1 MRRNTPNVGP
11 DDDAQQE
18 LTTSQRRALRAGLA
32 NIAARTREFLP
43 DEYVVGSEIAS
54 GRAGVR
60 ATVAV
65 HPPAGN
71 PVSAGFE
78 PDFSTDEDAPISA
91 ADREEV
97 ARGLAASAAL
107 QVKQAVGDDVEQTAR

>member
-1 MRRNTPNVGP
+1 MRRNMPDVGAG
-11 DDDAQQE
+11 DAGQE
-18 LTTSQRRALRAGLA
+18 LTTSQRRELRAGLA
-32 NIAARTREFLP
+32 SIAARTREYLP
-43 DEYVVGSEIAS
+43 DEYVVGSEIAT

-65 HPPAGN
+65 QPPAGN

-78 PDFSTDEDAPISA
+78 PDFTAETEEAIPA
-91 ADREEV
+91 EDREEV

-107 QVKQAVGDDVEQTAR
+107 QVKQAIGDDFEQTAR

>member
-1 MRRNTPNVGP
+1 MRRNMPDVG
-11 DDDAQQE
+11 DGDADPA
-18 LTTSQRRALRAGLA
+18 LTTTQRQQLRAGLA

-43 DEYVVGSEIAS
+43 DEYVVGSEIAT

-65 HPPAGN
+65 QPPAGN

-78 PDFSTDEDAPISA
+78 PDFSTDTDEPIPLE
-91 ADREEV
+91 DREEV

-107 QVKQAVGDDVEQTAR
+107 QVKQAIGDDFEQTAR

>member
-1 MRRNTPNVGP
+1 MRPNTPGVGGG
-11 DDDAQQE
+11 DAGTD
-18 LTTSQRRALRAGLA
+18 LTTSQRRELRAGLA
-32 NIAARTREFLP
+32 SIAARTREFLP
-43 DEYVVGSEIAS
+43 NEYVVGSEIAS

-65 HPPAGN
+65 QPPAGN

-78 PDFSTDEDAPISA
+78 PDFSSESGEAIPA
-91 ADREEV
+91 ADQEEV

-107 QVKQAVGDDVEQTAR
+107 QVKQAIGDEFEQTAR